1 MAIASVNQHKKHGVI
16 SYISIVIGIVCF
28 FIVFVTPT
36 RLANIGMAGGD
47 YITLVLTALGIIT
60 SLIAISK
67 KSERNIIPIISLVLS
82 ASLFIDWLLFF
93 FLIFTGISDFAP

>member
-1 MAIASVNQHKKHGVI
+1 MAIASVNHHKKHGVI

-28 FIVFVTPT
+28 FIVFVTPI

-47 YITLVLTALGIIT
+47 YITFALTALGIIT

-67 KSERNIIPIISLVLS
+67 KTERNLIPIISLVLS

-93 FLIFTGISDFAP
+93 FLIVTGISDFAP

>member
-1 MAIASVNQHKKHGVI
+1 MAIAGVNQHKKHGAI

-47 YITLVLTALGIIT
+47 YITFALTALGIIT
-60 SLIAISK
+60 SLIGISK

-93 FLIFTGISDFAP
+93 FLIITGISDFAP